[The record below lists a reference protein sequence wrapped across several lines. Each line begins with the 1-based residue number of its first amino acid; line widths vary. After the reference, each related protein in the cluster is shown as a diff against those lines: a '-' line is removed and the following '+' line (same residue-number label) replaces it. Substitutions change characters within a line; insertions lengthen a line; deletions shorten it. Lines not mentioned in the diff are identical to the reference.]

1 MATAKRTYDL
11 IACNKLNSTL
21 TSQFNVTFTTPSE
34 LNDKVIEFNGYPKT
48 TYSLKKNVQ
57 GQFKHPVDATSTTSK
72 KYTVT
77 SVLFN
82 GVEKI
87 VTPAEL
93 TLALGDYVG
102 KYTTFPNYATSATG
116 YTGFNSNAISTVDSS
131 GAFGYENFTEFLR
144 ELLVTTLK
152 LPVRVNRNYPDLY
165 TVDSAVTYHVLTNF
179 VIEKFAS
186 DNIIISITETDTNLT
201 TSVSSD
207 TDWRYEFYDT
217 NVATGSRIKQYQ
229 NNVLLTGGDA
239 AQHHEEFSFYFN
251 SFVFTTK
258 VEKTVCP
265 IIDPFKVSLSSCD
278 CPTLNVS
285 CDCNTLN
292 FSDTSNYVG
301 NGLIGHDSVDF
312 ESRTITITKPGGG
325 TYVLATS
332 DITTKDQ
339 AIQPHYNSNNSF
351 AYSFGNNDEDGIY
364 SVQVCSYPNWR
375 SDVVYQDFLEPIV
388 LRNGKTYKCVASS
401 TNSDPELDL
410 TGVSWVE
417 YTCTTGCDD
426 TRYCVTEKIAIICI
440 SLLKQYKA
448 MVSKA
453 LCEIEANT
461 CKNICENDTFMN
473 AMKFRITLDA
483 LENSVCASDWVSA
496 QKHMDVLK
504 NIACCG

>member
-11 IACNKLNSTL
+11 ISCNKLNSTL
-21 TSQFNVTFTTPSE
+21 TSQFNLAFTTPSE
-34 LNDKVIEFNGYPKT
+34 LNNKVIEFNGYPKT
-48 TYSLKKNVQ
+48 TYTLKKNVQ
-57 GQFKHPVDATSTTSK
+57 GQFKHPGDATSTLSK

-87 VTPAEL
+87 ITPA
-93 TLALGDYVG
+93 TLDLVFADYTD
-102 KYTTFPNYATSATG
+102 KFTTFPNYATSAVG
-116 YTGFNSNAISTVDSS
+116 YTGINSNAISTVGSS
-131 GAFGYENFTEFLR
+131 GTFGYENFAEFLR
-144 ELLVTTLK
+144 ELLITTLK
-152 LPVRVNRNYPDLY
+152 LPVRVNRNHPDLY
-165 TVDSAVTYHVLTNF
+165 PVAGGSYHSLRNF

-186 DNIIISITETDTNLT
+186 DNIIISVTETDNHLT
-201 TSVSSD
+201 TGLSSD
-207 TDWRYEFYDT
+207 NTFRYEFYDT
-217 NVATGSRIKQYQ
+217 SVVTGSRIRNYK
-229 NNVLLTGGDA
+229 NNVLVTGVDA
-239 AQHHEEFSFYFN
+239 AQHHEEFSFYYTNF
-251 SFVFTTK
+251 SFTLK
-258 VEKTVCP
+258 AEKTVCP
-265 IIDPFKVSLSSCD
+265 IIDPYKTSLSHCD

-292 FSDTSNYVG
+292 FSDTSNYTG
-301 NGLIGHDSVDF
+301 NGLIGHDPTDF
-312 ESRTITITKPGGG
+312 TSRTITITKPGGG

-339 AIQPHYNSNNSF
+339 TIQPHSNSNNSF
-351 AYSFGNNDEDGIY
+351 DYSFANEDEDGIY

-375 SDVVYQDFLEPIV
+375 SDVSYQDFLEPIV
-388 LRNGKTYKCVASS
+388 LKNGKYYKCVTSS
-401 TNSDPELDL
+401 INSDPELDT
-410 TGVSWVE
+410 TGVFWAE
-417 YTCTTGCDD
+417 HICTTGCDD
-426 TRYCVTEKIAIICI
+426 TRYCATEKIAVICI
-440 SLLKQYKA
+440 SLLKEYKS

-504 NIACCG
+504 NITCCG